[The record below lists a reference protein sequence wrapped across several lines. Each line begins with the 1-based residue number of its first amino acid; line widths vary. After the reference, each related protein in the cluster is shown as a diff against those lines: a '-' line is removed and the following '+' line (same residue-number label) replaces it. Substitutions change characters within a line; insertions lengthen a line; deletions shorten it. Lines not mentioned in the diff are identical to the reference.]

1 MKSSAS
7 RVRWGTFV
15 AFLLLLTLILSACGG
30 GGEEQLPESTG
41 LAPAAGEGAL
51 PAPGE
56 QALLRCGESCASHG
70 HCGNTLNHAAVMVG
84 HAIADRHADLRAP
97 VAAAG
102 RQDMAVPAETI
113 VTVREIRPQI
123 LVSPSG
129 EEQLHNFFRVLVSG
143 RNEEGWV
150 ASWCIVR
157 AQ

>member
-1 MKSSAS
+1 MKASAS
-7 RVRWGTFV
+7 RLRWGTFV
-15 AFLLLLTLILSACGG
+15 AFFLLLTLTLSACGG
-30 GGEEQLPESTG
+30 GGEEQLPQSTG

-56 QALLRCGESCASHG
+56 QALLRCGDSCASHG
-70 HCGNTLNHAAVMVG
+70 HCGNTLNQEPYVLL
-84 HAIADRHADLRAP
+84 DRDGP

-157 AQ
+157 TQ